1 MNNDDPILDAMP
13 PGKEESNK
21 SFLSGVLYALV
32 FYAAGFSLAG
42 ISYLNIGHPYI
53 HAPGMHHLILLG
65 TFAGGLG
72 WIIGAGIK
80 ALKGLRSPRLR
91 GILVT
96 NTVVVLGF
104 LGFLYNIS
112 LCFPDR
118 ASAVLRFRKNRY
130 HRFIACNTGFI
141 LRDGPMAVELCN
153 PHRSIHLDICN
164 TGGSGCTDRV
174 IDREFSNHPDRRC

>member
-42 ISYLNIGHPYI
+42 ISYLIISHPYI

-80 ALKGLRSPRLR
+80 ALKGLRSSRLR
-91 GILVT
+91 GILLT
-96 NTVVVLGF
+96 NAVVILGF
-104 LGFLYNIS
+104 LGFLYNMS
-112 LCFPDR
+112 RPDHET
-118 ASAVLRFRKNRY
+118 V
-130 HRFIACNTGFI
+130 HEEG
-141 LRDGPMAVELCN
+141 VELN
-153 PHRSIHLDICN
+153 MTHHGDTAIISDGDNIIYM
-164 TGGSGCTDRV
+164 RV
-174 IDREFSNHPDRRC
+174 GDSVLMNLFDSAKVEEKR